1 MILVALFVVIFQPD
15 HSPHDHNWTL
25 GWVGLWENSDWTW
38 AVFAT
43 SLFKVFYYYAGLKN
57 VNYILNDVKD
67 PVRTL
72 KAVSITVL
80 LTTCVLYAL
89 INITYFVVPFDEIK
103 QSGELIAALFFER
116 SLGPSLGKVILPVVV
131 TLSNV
136 GNVMVTVYALGRLNQ
151 EVARQGFLPF
161 SDFLASSKPFGAP
174 LGGLL
179 VQYILSLLVI
189 LLPPSNDIYSLILDV
204 AQYPRQFYAL
214 ALCFGLL

>member
-1 MILVALFVVIFQPD
+1 MALTLLTTVTLGWLKVAVVGFMILVALFVVIFQPD

-136 GNVMVTVYALGRLNQ
+136 GNVMVTVYALVSVTTTCIVKRADQIRNRDGSTKRSL
-151 EVARQGFLPF
+151 VK
-161 SDFLASSKPFGAP
+161 DSSHSPTF
-174 LGGLL
+174 
-179 VQYILSLLVI
+179 
-189 LLPPSNDIYSLILDV
+189 
-204 AQYPRQFYAL
+204 
-214 ALCFGLL
+214 